1 MNMDEMIEKYN
12 PLITYGTTLYSDNTV
27 VKRFQ
32 FSFDELGTFTEV
44 WNLLKGETNCQGCLK
59 TLTIK
64 YREYVD
70 FDEYLNI
77 KLGEEE

>member
-12 PLITYGTTLYSDNTV
+12 PLITYGNTLFSDNTIA
-27 VKRFQ
+27 KRFQ
-32 FSFDELGTFTEV
+32 FSFDELDEFTEV
-44 WNLLKGETNCQGCLK
+44 WNLIKGKTNCQGCLK

-70 FDEYLNI
+70 FDEYPQ
-77 KLGEEE
+77 G